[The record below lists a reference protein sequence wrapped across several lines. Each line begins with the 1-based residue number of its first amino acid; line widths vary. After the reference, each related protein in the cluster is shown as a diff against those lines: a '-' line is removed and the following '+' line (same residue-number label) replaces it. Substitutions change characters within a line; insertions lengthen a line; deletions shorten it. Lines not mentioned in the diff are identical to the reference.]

1 MTKAK
6 KDTLNPSQHAAVT
19 HPGGPLLVLAGAGS
33 GKTKIITE
41 RISHLVTKEGV
52 SPHQILAVTFTN
64 KAANEMRER
73 VSHLIPD
80 RSKGLWIGTFHSTA
94 LRILKRDIDK
104 LPGFDRNFA
113 IYDDADQ
120 IRLIKEC
127 MARLNIGERGGEG
140 KRGIEPRFVRTRID
154 RAKNRGGKPGD
165 TGNDELDD
173 DISNIYELYEK
184 EMRRLNALD
193 FGDLLHVTA
202 RLFEERPEVLQ
213 AYQEQFRHI
222 LVDEY
227 QDTNHVQ
234 YKIVRMLSRKH
245 QNIFVVGD
253 DNQSIY
259 GWRGADISN
268 ILNFEKD
275 FPSASVIKLEK
286 NYRSTQNILNA
297 ANGLITKN
305 RNRHE
310 KKLWTENPEGEKLSY
325 FEAGDEREEARYV
338 VSEIASEVSRGGRS
352 YRNIA
357 VFYRTNNQSRVI
369 EEELLRKDVP
379 YTIVGA
385 TGFYQRAEIKDLTA
399 FLRVIAN
406 PNDDLSL
413 RRIINVPPRGIGK
426 GTIDELTR
434 LAAEEEI
441 PFIEAIRKSITENLF
456 PQRTTL
462 ALKKFLSIID
472 GLIEF
477 EKDHGIG
484 ETIDRILE
492 KTGYLELLEKEPDRR
507 ENVGEIF
514 NIAAE
519 FEREEEEAGV
529 REFLDRITLSSD
541 IDSYSEKE
549 ERVALMTLHS
559 AKGLEFPV
567 VFIIGMEEKLIP
579 HFNSIKDD
587 GDVEEERRL
596 FYVGIT
602 RAREKLYLT
611 GARSRRFFGKE
622 ERPTP
627 SRFVSELPEELIE
640 VKNYYGGLLR
650 ESPRSFAPRSKVM
663 DRPKAAVSSAAFAPL
678 KTENSRYKPGQKIH
692 HPSFGPGTI
701 TKVEGEG
708 DTAKVTVS
716 FLAHGVKKIIAAY
729 LEGK

>member
-1 MTKAK
+1 MTTAK

-52 SPHQILAVTFTN
+52 SPHRILAVTFTN

-80 RSKGLWIGTFHSTA
+80 RARSLWIGTFHSTA

-120 IRLIKEC
+120 VRLIKEC
-127 MARLNIGERGGEG
+127 MARLNIGERGL
-140 KRGIEPRFVRTRID
+140 EPRFVRTRID

-165 TGNDELDD
+165 TGNDELDEHL
-173 DISNIYELYEK
+173 SNIYELYEK
-184 EMRRLNALD
+184 EMRKLNALD
-193 FGDLLHVTA
+193 FGDLLHVTV
-202 RLFEERPEVLQ
+202 RLFEERPEVLE

-234 YKIVRMLSRKH
+234 YRIVRMLSGKH

-275 FPSASVIKLEK
+275 FPSSSIIKLEK
-286 NYRSTQNILNA
+286 NYRSTKNILNA

-310 KKLWTENPEGEKLSY
+310 KNLWTDNPEGEKLSY
-325 FEAGDEREEARYV
+325 YEAVDEREEARYV
-338 VSEIASEVSRGGRS
+338 VSGIESEASGGRS
-352 YRNIA
+352 YRDIA

-369 EEELLRKDVP
+369 EEELLRRDVP

-385 TGFYQRAEIKDLTA
+385 TGFYQRAEIRDLTA

-426 GTIDELTR
+426 STIDEVIR
-434 LAAEEEI
+434 LAANEDI
-441 PFIEAIRKSITENLF
+441 PFVEAIRKSIAENLF
-456 PQRTTL
+456 PQRTVL
-462 ALKKFLSIID
+462 ALKKFLSVLD

-492 KTGYLELLEKEPDRR
+492 KTGYLELLEKEPERR

-519 FEREEEEAGV
+519 FEREEEGAGV

-541 IDSYSEKE
+541 IDSYSGKE

-579 HFNSIKDD
+579 HYNSIKDD

-650 ESPRSFAPRSKVM
+650 ESARSFAPRSK
-663 DRPKAAVSSAAFAPL
+663 AAKRRTVSASSAAAPPPP
-678 KTENSRYKPGQKIH
+678 KPGNPRYKPGQKIH
-692 HPSFGPGTI
+692 HSSFGPGTI
-701 TKVEGEG
+701 MKVEGEG

>member
-1 MTKAK
+1 MTTAK

-41 RISHLVTKEGV
+41 RISYLVTKEGV
-52 SPHQILAVTFTN
+52 SPHRILAVTFTN

-73 VSHLIPD
+73 VSHLIPGSA
-80 RSKGLWIGTFHSTA
+80 RSLWIGTFHSTA

-120 IRLIKEC
+120 VRLIKEC
-127 MARLNIGERGGEG
+127 MVRLNIGE
-140 KRGIEPRFVRTRID
+140 RGIEPRFVRTRID

-165 TGNDELDD
+165 TGNDELDEHL
-173 DISNIYELYEK
+173 SNIYELYEK
-184 EMRRLNALD
+184 EMRKLNALD
-193 FGDLLHVTA
+193 FGDLLHVTV
-202 RLFEERPEVLQ
+202 RLFEERPEVLH

-234 YKIVRMLSRKH
+234 YRMVRMLSGKH
-245 QNIFVVGD
+245 ENIFVVGD

-259 GWRGADISN
+259 GWRGADITN

-275 FPSASVIKLEK
+275 FPSSSIIKLEK
-286 NYRSTQNILNA
+286 NYRSTKNILDA

-310 KKLWTENPEGEKLSY
+310 KNLWTDNPEGEKLSY
-325 FEAGDEREEARYV
+325 YEAVDEREEARYV
-338 VSEIASEVSRGGRS
+338 VSGIESEASGGRS
-352 YRNIA
+352 YRDIA

-385 TGFYQRAEIKDLTA
+385 TGFYQRAEIRDLTA

-426 GTIDELTR
+426 STIDEVAR
-434 LAAEEEI
+434 LAANEDI
-441 PFIEAIRKSITENLF
+441 PFVEAIRKSVSENAF

-462 ALKKFLSIID
+462 ALKKFLSMLE

-477 EKDHGIG
+477 EENHGIG
-484 ETIDRILE
+484 ETIDRVLE
-492 KTGYLELLEKEPDRR
+492 KTGYLELLEKEPERR

-514 NIAAE
+514 NVAAE
-519 FEREEEEAGV
+519 FEREEEGAGV

-541 IDSYSEKE
+541 IDSYSGKE
-549 ERVALMTLHS
+549 ERAALMTLHS

-579 HFNSIKDD
+579 HYNSIKDD

-650 ESPRSFAPRSKVM
+650 ESARSFAPRSKAST
-663 DRPKAAVSSAAFAPL
+663 RRSARASSAAPPPP
-678 KTENSRYKPGQKIH
+678 KPGNSRYKPGQKIH

>member
-1 MTKAK
+1 MTTAK

-52 SPHQILAVTFTN
+52 SPHRILAVTFTN

-73 VSHLIPD
+73 VSHLIPG
-80 RSKGLWIGTFHSTA
+80 SAKGLWIGTFHSTA

-120 IRLIKEC
+120 IRLIKDC
-127 MARLNIGERGGEG
+127 MARLNIGE
-140 KRGIEPRFVRTRID
+140 RGIEPRFVRTRID

-165 TGNDELDD
+165 TGNDELDE
-173 DISNIYELYEK
+173 DITNIFELYEK
-184 EMRRLNALD
+184 EMRKLNALD

-202 RLFEERPEVLQ
+202 RLFEEKPEVLE

-227 QDTNHVQ
+227 QDTNNVQ
-234 YKIVRMLSRKH
+234 YRIVEMLSRKH
-245 QNIFVVGD
+245 KNIFVVGD

-259 GWRGADISN
+259 GWRGADITN

-275 FPSASVIKLEK
+275 FPSASIIKLEK
-286 NYRSTQNILNA
+286 NYRSTKNILNA

-310 KKLWTENPEGEKLSY
+310 KNLWTDNPEGEKLSY
-325 FEAGDEREEARYV
+325 FEAVDEREEARYV
-338 VSEIASEVSRGGRS
+338 VSEIESEVSRGGRS
-352 YRNIA
+352 YRDIA
-357 VFYRTNNQSRVI
+357 IFYRTNNQSRVI

-379 YTIVGA
+379 YAIVGG
-385 TGFYQRAEIKDLTA
+385 TGFYQRAEIRDLTA

-426 GTIDELTR
+426 NTIDEVTR
-434 LAAEEEI
+434 MAAEEDI
-441 PFIEAIRKSITENLF
+441 PFVEALRKSVAENLL

-462 ALKKFLSIID
+462 ALKKFLSMLD
-472 GLIEF
+472 GLTEF

-492 KTGYLELLEKEPDRR
+492 KTGYLELLEKEPERR

-519 FEREEEEAGV
+519 FEREEEGAGV

-541 IDSYSEKE
+541 IDSYSGKE

-579 HFNSIKDD
+579 HYNSLKDD

-602 RAREKLYLT
+602 RAREKLYLI

-627 SRFVSELPEELIE
+627 SRFVSELPEELVE
-640 VKNYYGGLLR
+640 VKNLYTGLLR
-650 ESPRSFAPRSKVM
+650 ESTSSGFAPRSKSAT
-663 DRPKAAVSSAAFAPL
+663 RRTASASSAATPPTP
-678 KTENSRYKPGQKIH
+678 KPGNSRYKPGQKIH

-708 DTAKVTVS
+708 DSAKVTVS

>member
-1 MTKAK
+1 MTTVK

-41 RISHLVTKEGV
+41 RICHLVTKEGV

-80 RSKGLWIGTFHSTA
+80 RARSLWIGTFHSTA

-154 RAKNRGGKPGD
+154 RAKNKGGKPGD
-165 TGNDELDD
+165 TGNDELDEN
-173 DISNIYELYEK
+173 ISNIYELYEK
-184 EMRRLNALD
+184 EMRKLNALD

-227 QDTNHVQ
+227 QDTNNVQ
-234 YKIVRMLSRKH
+234 YRIVEMLSRKH
-245 QNIFVVGD
+245 KNIFVVGD

-286 NYRSTQNILNA
+286 NYRSTKNILNA

-338 VSEIASEVSRGGRS
+338 VSGIESEVSRGGRS

-406 PNDDLSL
+406 PSDDLSL
-413 RRIINVPPRGIGK
+413 RRIIYVPPRGIGK

-434 LAAEEEI
+434 LAAKEEI
-441 PFIEAIRKSITENLF
+441 PFIEAIRKSIAENLF
-456 PQRTTL
+456 PQRTAL
-462 ALKKFLSIID
+462 SLKKFLSIMD

-484 ETIDRILE
+484 ETIDRVLE
-492 KTGYLELLEKEPDRR
+492 KTGYLELLEKEPERR

-519 FEREEEEAGV
+519 FEREEEGAGV

-611 GARSRRFFGKE
+611 GAKSRRFFGKE

-627 SRFVSELPEELIE
+627 SRFVSELPEELVE

-650 ESPRSFAPRSKVM
+650 ESTRSFVPRGKVM
-663 DRPKAAVSSAAFAPL
+663 ERPRAAVSRAAPAAPEP
-678 KTENSRYKPGQKIH
+678 ENSHYKPGQKIH

-716 FLAHGVKKIIAAY
+716 FLGHGVKKIIAAY

>member
-1 MTKAK
+1 MTTVK

-41 RISHLVTKEGV
+41 RISYLVTKEDV

-80 RSKGLWIGTFHSTA
+80 RARSLWIGTFHSTA

-104 LPGFDRNFA
+104 LHGFDRNFA

-127 MARLNIGERGGEG
+127 MARLNIGERG
-140 KRGIEPRFVRTRID
+140 IEPRFVRTRID
-154 RAKNRGGKPGD
+154 RAKNKGGKPGD
-165 TGNDELDD
+165 TGNDELDE
-173 DISNIYELYEK
+173 DIANIYELYEK
-184 EMRRLNALD
+184 EMRKLNALD

-202 RLFEERPEVLQ
+202 RLFEERPEVLR

-227 QDTNHVQ
+227 QDTNNVQ
-234 YKIVRMLSRKH
+234 YRIVEMLSRKH

-286 NYRSTQNILNA
+286 NYRSTKNILSA

-325 FEAGDEREEARYV
+325 FEAVDEREEARYV
-338 VSEIASEVSRGGRS
+338 VSGIESEVSRGGRS

-406 PNDDLSL
+406 PHDDLSL

-434 LAAEEEI
+434 LAAEEDI
-441 PFIEAIRKSITENLF
+441 PFIEAIRKSIAENLF
-456 PQRTTL
+456 PQRTAL
-462 ALKKFLSIID
+462 SLKKFLSILE
-472 GLIEF
+472 GLIEY

-484 ETIDRILE
+484 ETIDRVLE
-492 KTGYLELLEKEPDRR
+492 KTGYLELLEKEPERR

-549 ERVALMTLHS
+549 ERIALMTLHS

-627 SRFVSELPEELIE
+627 SRFVSELPEELVE

-650 ESPRSFAPRSKVM
+650 ESARSFVPRGKVM
-663 DRPKAAVSSAAFAPL
+663 DRRNVTVSSAALSPP
-678 KTENSRYKPGQKIH
+678 KSGNSRYMPGQKIH

-716 FLAHGVKKIIAAY
+716 FLGHGVKKIIAAY

>member
-1 MTKAK
+1 MTTVK

-127 MARLNIGERGGEG
+127 MVRLNIGERGGEG

-173 DISNIYELYEK
+173 DIANICELYEK

-202 RLFEERPEVLQ
+202 RLFEERPEVLK

-441 PFIEAIRKSITENLF
+441 PFIEAIRKSIAENLF

-519 FEREEEEAGV
+519 FEREEEGAGV

-579 HFNSIKDD
+579 HYNSIKDD

-627 SRFVSELPEELIE
+627 SRFVSELPEELVE

-650 ESPRSFAPRSKVM
+650 ESTRSFAPRSKVM
-663 DRPKAAVSSAAFAPL
+663 ERRKVTVSSAAPAPR
-678 KTENSRYKPGQKIH
+678 KTEDCKYKAGQKIH

>member
-1 MTKAK
+1 MTTVK

-73 VSHLIPD
+73 VTNLIPD
-80 RSKGLWIGTFHSTA
+80 RARSLWIGTFHSTA

-127 MARLNIGERGGEG
+127 MARLNIGERG
-140 KRGIEPRFVRTRID
+140 IEPRFVRTRID
-154 RAKNRGGKPGD
+154 RAKNKGGKPGD
-165 TGNDELDD
+165 TGNDELDE
-173 DISNIYELYEK
+173 DIANIYELYEK
-184 EMRRLNALD
+184 EMRKLNALD

-227 QDTNHVQ
+227 QDTNNVQ
-234 YKIVRMLSRKH
+234 YRIVEMLSRKH
-245 QNIFVVGD
+245 KNIFVVGD

-275 FPSASVIKLEK
+275 FPNASVVKLEK
-286 NYRSTQNILNA
+286 NYRSTKNILNA
-297 ANGLITKN
+297 ANGLIKKN

-310 KKLWTENPEGEKLSY
+310 KKLWTENPEGDKLSY

-338 VSEIASEVSRGGRS
+338 ISGIESEVSRGGRS

-399 FLRVIAN
+399 FLRVIVN
-406 PNDDLSL
+406 PSDDLSL

-434 LAAEEEI
+434 LAAEEDI
-441 PFIEAIRKSITENLF
+441 PFIEAIRKSIAENLF
-456 PQRTTL
+456 PQRTAL
-462 ALKKFLSIID
+462 SLKKFLSIMD

-484 ETIDRILE
+484 ETIDRVLE
-492 KTGYLELLEKEPDRR
+492 KTGYLELLEKEPERR

-519 FEREEEEAGV
+519 FEREEEGAGV

-549 ERVALMTLHS
+549 ERIALMTLHS

-611 GARSRRFFGKE
+611 GAKSRRFFGKE

-627 SRFVSELPEELIE
+627 SRFVSELPEELVE

-650 ESPRSFAPRSKVM
+650 ESARSFAPRSKVM
-663 DRPKAAVSSAAFAPL
+663 EKRKVTVSSAAPAPPR
-678 KTENSRYKPGQKIH
+678 TGDSRYKPGQKIH
-692 HPSFGPGTI
+692 HPSFGSGTI

-716 FLAHGVKKIIAAY
+716 FLGHGVKKIIAAY